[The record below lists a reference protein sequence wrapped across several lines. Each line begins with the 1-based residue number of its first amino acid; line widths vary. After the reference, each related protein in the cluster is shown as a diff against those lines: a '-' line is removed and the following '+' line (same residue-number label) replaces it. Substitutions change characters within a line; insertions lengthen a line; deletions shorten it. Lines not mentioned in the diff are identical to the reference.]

1 MCVLVRVFV
10 CVCVFG
16 AIIVH
21 MHSAARVGE
30 GRFGVSEVCGT
41 TEGVFLNLFARVL
54 KDKLGD
60 KYGDKIFRGKFP
72 HPPNSRPN
80 S

>member
-1 MCVLVRVFV
+1 MRHTTVNYPECL
-10 CVCVFG
+10 CVCVFVCECVFC

-41 TEGVFLNLFARVL
+41 TEGVFLNLFARVW

-60 KYGDKIFRGKFP
+60 K
-72 HPPNSRPN
+72 
-80 S
+80 